1 MISAYRK
8 PALIAPVLLM
18 LTACGDDLDSRNA
31 AAGTSDEERELIIE
45 RPARAPAV
53 RAGEEGEEALPG
65 FYDEE
70 SESQAPLLI
79 DGNAQEETI
88 TDAAPDDL
96 IDRTEGFAPVPMDNA
111 AGYDPT
117 PRAPGSVEE

>member
-8 PALIAPVLLM
+8 PALIGPVLLM
-18 LTACGDDLDSRNA
+18 LTACGNDLDSRNA
-31 AAGTSDEERELIIE
+31 AAGASDDARELIIE
-45 RPARAPAV
+45 RPAQPSAARA
-53 RAGEEGEEALPG
+53 EEAALPG
-65 FYDEE
+65 FYDDE
-70 SESQAPLLI
+70 SESRAPLLI